1 MFRERRGVAKSLQSH
16 SHHTHCF
23 TAFHSIP
30 LLPSLC
36 LPPYTIRMLCC
47 VLCVV
52 HSSFLGRI
60 TVWRVFY
67 IMIFK
72 SPVQFFLSMTRLKL
86 TYVQH
91 TYDVRMPIF
100 TSAAYVQLKS
110 QQIIRDILVTSRLF
124 QICLSQVAPLHPRGS
139 LVALPLLLNIMT
151 FQRFF
156 KKAVLHVHTRTTFLN
171 FSFSFKKV

>member
-1 MFRERRGVAKSLQSH
+1 
-16 SHHTHCF
+16 
-23 TAFHSIP
+23 
-30 LLPSLC
+30 
-36 LPPYTIRMLCC
+36 
-47 VLCVV
+47 
-52 HSSFLGRI
+52 
-60 TVWRVFY
+60 
-67 IMIFK
+67 MIFK
-72 SPVQFFLSMTRLKL
+72 SPVQFFLPMTRLKL
-86 TYVQH
+86 AYVHH

-110 QQIIRDILVTSRLF
+110 QQIIRDIGYPQIISNNL
-124 QICLSQVAPLHPRGS
+124 QICLSQVAPLHPLGS